1 MKKTNRWL
9 YAIVGCAVLLVSGL
23 VYAWS
28 VLSGPIAAEFPQW
41 SAAQLS
47 LTFTIVMS
55 FFCVGSLVGGLLS
68 SKVSQKVYL
77 WVSAALFLT
86 GFLLTA
92 NIRSILMLYI
102 GFGVICGF
110 ASGLSYNAVLGT
122 VGKWFPDK
130 AGLVSGILLMG
141 FGLSSF
147 LVGKLYQTFTPDTV
161 GAWRHSFVV
170 LGIIAAVIMAVGG
183 FLLEKPDADFVPP
196 ATAQNRKKY
205 VNPVAEEAD
214 TATMMKRPSLWL
226 LYLWSV
232 LLSAAGLVL
241 ASQAS
246 GIAREIGTG
255 VSAGTIATVVGLISI
270 FNGIGRVIFGGMFDK
285 AGRSRTMQTVNAL
298 FLVTAAILVAALKLG
313 NFPVL
318 VAGFIIGGMSYG
330 GVTPANS
337 AFVSSYY
344 HKLLCPVDGGMM
356 TYPTL
361 EQKKAIIENTV
372 DVLHAMGYECPK
384 VGVLACV
391 EKVNPKMPETV
402 EADALKQM
410 NQRGEITGCIVEGPV
425 SYDCA
430 MSKEIAEFKGFNS
443 PVSGD
448 CDVLVAPNIHA
459 GNIMGKLLTV
469 TCGARLAG
477 MVVGAKCLIVMT
489 SRGSSAE
496 EKYLS
501 IVLAAAAAQ
510 KEA

>member
-196 ATAQNRKKY
+196 ATAQSRKKY

-226 LYLWSV
+226 LYLRSV
-232 LLSAAGLVL
+232 LLSAVGLVL
-241 ASQAS
+241 VSQAS
-246 GIAREIGTG
+246 GIAREIGAG
-255 VSAGTIATVVGLISI
+255 ISAGTIATVVGLISI

-298 FLVTAAILVAALKLG
+298 FLVTAAILVA
-313 NFPVL
+313 
-318 VAGFIIGGMSYG
+318 GFIIGGMSYG

-337 AFVSSYY
+337 AFVTSYY
-344 HKLLCPVDGGMM
+344 SMKHYSMNLSVVVTNLLFASFGS
-356 TYPTL
+356 TI
-361 EQKKAIIENTV
+361 A
-372 DVLHAMGYECPK
+372 
-384 VGVLACV
+384 GVLYDATKSYFSVYLMIAGLAAGGILVSAAISLCDKRTLARRAAG
-391 EKVNPKMPETV
+391 EKV
-402 EADALKQM
+402 
-410 NQRGEITGCIVEGPV
+410 
-425 SYDCA
+425 
-430 MSKEIAEFKGFNS
+430 
-443 PVSGD
+443 
-448 CDVLVAPNIHA
+448 
-459 GNIMGKLLTV
+459 
-469 TCGARLAG
+469 
-477 MVVGAKCLIVMT
+477 T
-489 SRGSSAE
+489 S
-496 EKYLS
+496 
-501 IVLAAAAAQ
+501 
-510 KEA
+510 

>member
-1 MKKTNRWL
+1 MKKINRWL

-55 FFCVGSLVGGLLS
+55 FFCVGSLAGGLLS

-77 WVSAALFLT
+77 WVSAALFLA

-92 NIRSILMLYI
+92 NIQSILMLYI

-170 LGIIAAVIMAVGG
+170 LGIIAAVVMAMGG
-183 FLLEKPDADFVPP
+183 FLLERPGADFGAP
-196 ATAQNRKKY
+196 AAAQSTKKY
-205 VNPVAEEAD
+205 VNPVAAELD
-214 TATMMKRPSLWL
+214 TVSMLKTPTLWL
-226 LYLWSV
+226 FYLWAV

-241 ASQAS
+241 VSQAS
-246 GIAREIGTG
+246 GIAREISTG
-255 VSAGTIATVVGLISI
+255 VSAGTIATVVGLLSI

-285 AGRSRTMQTVNAL
+285 AGRGRTMQLINAL
-298 FLVTAAILVAALKLG
+298 FLVAAAILVAALELG
-313 NFPVL
+313 SFPVL
-318 VAGFIIGGMSYG
+318 VVGFVVGGLAYG
-330 GVTPANS
+330 GVTPSNA

-344 HKLLCPVDGGMM
+344 GMKHYSMNLSVVVTNLLFASFGSTIAGALYDATKSYFSAYLMIAGLAAVGILVSAAISLCDKH
-356 TYPTL
+356 TL
-361 EQKKAIIENTV
+361 AKRTT
-372 DVLHAMGYECPK
+372 G
-384 VGVLACV
+384 
-391 EKVNPKMPETV
+391 EKV
-402 EADALKQM
+402 
-410 NQRGEITGCIVEGPV
+410 
-425 SYDCA
+425 
-430 MSKEIAEFKGFNS
+430 
-443 PVSGD
+443 
-448 CDVLVAPNIHA
+448 
-459 GNIMGKLLTV
+459 
-469 TCGARLAG
+469 
-477 MVVGAKCLIVMT
+477 
-489 SRGSSAE
+489 SS
-496 EKYLS
+496 
-501 IVLAAAAAQ
+501 
-510 KEA
+510 

>member
-196 ATAQNRKKY
+196 ATAQSRKKY

-226 LYLWSV
+226 LYLRSV
-232 LLSAAGLVL
+232 LLSAVGLVL
-241 ASQAS
+241 VSQAS
-246 GIAREIGTG
+246 GIAREIGAG
-255 VSAGTIATVVGLISI
+255 ISAGTIAAVVGLISI

-313 NFPVL
+313 SFPVL

-337 AFVSSYY
+337 AFVTSYY
-344 HKLLCPVDGGMM
+344 SMKHYSMNLSVVVTNLLFASFGS
-356 TYPTL
+356 TI
-361 EQKKAIIENTV
+361 A
-372 DVLHAMGYECPK
+372 
-384 VGVLACV
+384 GVLYDATKSYFSVYLMIAGLAAVGILVSAAISLCDKRTLARRAAG
-391 EKVNPKMPETV
+391 EKV
-402 EADALKQM
+402 
-410 NQRGEITGCIVEGPV
+410 
-425 SYDCA
+425 
-430 MSKEIAEFKGFNS
+430 
-443 PVSGD
+443 
-448 CDVLVAPNIHA
+448 
-459 GNIMGKLLTV
+459 
-469 TCGARLAG
+469 
-477 MVVGAKCLIVMT
+477 T
-489 SRGSSAE
+489 S
-496 EKYLS
+496 
-501 IVLAAAAAQ
+501 
-510 KEA
+510 

>member
-28 VLSGPIAAEFPQW
+28 GLSGPIAAEFPQW

-92 NIRSILMLYI
+92 NVRSILMLYI

-170 LGIIAAVIMAVGG
+170 LGIIAVVIMAVGG

-196 ATAQNRKKY
+196 ATAQSRKKY

-214 TATMMKRPSLWL
+214 TATMMKKPSLWL

-241 ASQAS
+241 VSQAS

-344 HKLLCPVDGGMM
+344 GMKHYSMNLSVVVTNLLFASFGS
-356 TYPTL
+356 TI
-361 EQKKAIIENTV
+361 A
-372 DVLHAMGYECPK
+372 
-384 VGVLACV
+384 GVLYDATKSYFSVYLMIAGLAAVGILVSAAISLCDKRTLACRAAG
-391 EKVNPKMPETV
+391 EKV
-402 EADALKQM
+402 
-410 NQRGEITGCIVEGPV
+410 
-425 SYDCA
+425 
-430 MSKEIAEFKGFNS
+430 
-443 PVSGD
+443 
-448 CDVLVAPNIHA
+448 
-459 GNIMGKLLTV
+459 
-469 TCGARLAG
+469 
-477 MVVGAKCLIVMT
+477 T
-489 SRGSSAE
+489 S
-496 EKYLS
+496 
-501 IVLAAAAAQ
+501 
-510 KEA
+510 

>member
-28 VLSGPIAAEFPQW
+28 GLSGPIAAEFPQW

-92 NIRSILMLYI
+92 NVRSILMLYI

-232 LLSAAGLVL
+232 LLSAVGLVL
-241 ASQAS
+241 VSQAS

-270 FNGIGRVIFGGMFDK
+270 FNGIGRVIFGGM
-285 AGRSRTMQTVNAL
+285 
-298 FLVTAAILVAALKLG
+298 
-313 NFPVL
+313 
-318 VAGFIIGGMSYG
+318 SYG

-344 HKLLCPVDGGMM
+344 SMKHYSMNLSVVVTNLLFASFGS
-356 TYPTL
+356 TI
-361 EQKKAIIENTV
+361 A
-372 DVLHAMGYECPK
+372 
-384 VGVLACV
+384 GVLYDATKSYFSVYLMIAGLAAVGILVSAAISLCDKRALARWTTG
-391 EKVNPKMPETV
+391 EKVET
-402 EADALKQM
+402 
-410 NQRGEITGCIVEGPV
+410 
-425 SYDCA
+425 
-430 MSKEIAEFKGFNS
+430 
-443 PVSGD
+443 
-448 CDVLVAPNIHA
+448 
-459 GNIMGKLLTV
+459 
-469 TCGARLAG
+469 
-477 MVVGAKCLIVMT
+477 
-489 SRGSSAE
+489 
-496 EKYLS
+496 
-501 IVLAAAAAQ
+501 
-510 KEA
+510 